1 MLKSGVINS
10 KSIMFPSILKK
21 ERRKKS
27 RKSPIIQNS
36 QTRVDKDVY

>member
-21 ERRKKS
+21 EL